1 MKKLI
6 LLMSIFGIFILA
18 SCNDGTDYIYDDS
31 SYSSNPT
38 TEVEPIDTGD
48 NKEEQKSGNQTNN
61 ATDSSSNNNQTNDS
75 NQNVDSG
82 QNSENQNTEPENK
95 DDSVY
100 DDNIDWGPLH

>member
-31 SYSSNPT
+31 SNSSNPT

-82 QNSENQNTEPENK
+82 QNNENQNTEPENK

-100 DDNIDWGPLH
+100 DDGIEWGPLH